1 MSVSMRWLGTACFEI
16 VLPNKKTLIIDPYV
30 DDSVS
35 APITSDEFQ
44 GCDFI
49 FITHG
54 HYDHILD
61 VSKLAKRFSPKIFCN
76 EVTGNSLTEF
86 QDVGPGLITTVK
98 PGDVIQEEG
107 LTVEVLKGVH
117 VDFAK
122 EYIRLTGRDMAEG
135 DNDFM
140 DIVKNALMVM
150 LGSDRIPQQ
159 FEEWMMKYPQGEQL
173 NFVFEPKGGKRIYM
187 AGSYPDPIVVEA
199 ARHANAHITLLQVLP
214 GHTLRGIEEQT
225 ASVAIASGCKIVVPQ
240 HHDLL
245 MEGGKETDLSE
256 LKKILADKGD
266 MAFQEF
272 VPGKWYGFD

>member
-1 MSVSMRWLGTACFEI
+1 M
-16 VLPNKKTLIIDPYV
+16 
-30 DDSVS
+30 
-35 APITSDEFQ
+35 
-44 GCDFI
+44 
-49 FITHG
+49 
-54 HYDHILD
+54 
-61 VSKLAKRFSPKIFCN
+61 SKLAKRFSPKIFCN